1 MKCPEC
7 NHEIECMVVYGS
19 DETLSGQTERL
30 YLCNHCLSTWERIGE
45 SEDLKRYFF
54 G

>member
-1 MKCPEC
+1 MNCPEC
-7 NHEIECMVVYGS
+7 NHEIECMVTYGP
-19 DETLSGQTERL
+19 DKTLSGQTERL
-30 YLCNHCLSTWERIGE
+30 YLCNHCLSTWEQIGE